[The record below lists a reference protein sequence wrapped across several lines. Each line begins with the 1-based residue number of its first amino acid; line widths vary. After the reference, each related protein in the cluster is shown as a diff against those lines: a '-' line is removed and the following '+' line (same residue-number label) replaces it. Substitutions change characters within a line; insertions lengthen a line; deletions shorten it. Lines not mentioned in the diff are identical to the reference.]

1 MAHRVRHSHFLL
13 LFEFFL
19 LAGVENGSV
28 ISSVGVIE
36 SFRHLV
42 PANGAG
48 EAADAGRT
56 AAGGKGE
63 GEGEGGGGGVMPEG
77 FGDLRAA
84 RPRVHLC
91 VGLQGNWL
99 EDLEGTGAYFHHVRE
114 RVGWG
119 GVGLGGWGGV
129 EWVGV
134 EWGGVVGAGCVGW
147 RLVLVR
153 VLVL

>member
-56 AAGGKGE
+56 AAGGKGGTLRSWRSPHE
-63 GEGEGGGGGVMPEG
+63 GLPKIEFDNGRKTTDDHAP
-77 FGDLRAA
+77 
-84 RPRVHLC
+84 
-91 VGLQGNWL
+91 
-99 EDLEGTGAYFHHVRE
+99 
-114 RVGWG
+114 
-119 GVGLGGWGGV
+119 
-129 EWVGV
+129 
-134 EWGGVVGAGCVGW
+134 VVAEY
-147 RLVLVR
+147 
-153 VLVL
+153 